1 MKYEKITDQTIIN
14 KLYRPGKVQDQILNF
29 HQSDDRV
36 RKFIFE
42 KGEYLDVRS
51 SQSSFTACLKRM
63 ELGHVIKARIL
74 EVNLYL
80 IKIL

>member
-14 KLYRPGKVQDQILNF
+14 KLYRPGKVQDHILNF
-29 HQSDDRV
+29 HQSNDRV
-36 RKFIFE
+36 RKLIFE

-51 SQSSFTACLKRM
+51 AQSSFAACLKRM
-63 ELGHVIKARIL
+63 NMGHAIKARIL
-74 EVNLYL
+74 EGNLYL